1 MKTNSLQYLFKQI
14 STKCQS
20 RRQELLLGF
29 GFILSSIHR
38 VLLYSKQVI
47 MQCPLGTLIKH
58 FGALVF
64 NILLVSFWC
73 QDLACLIVEKSKI
86 VENMT
91 QVQPN
96 FLVYWVGHLR
106 IISLLYQR
114 GGGEFGLKHYEP
126 ILRGCI
132 HVSITCHIFFVF
144 VNQFKNRVSCLL
156 SY

>member
-47 MQCPLGTLIKH
+47 MQCPLGALIKH

-86 VENMT
+86 IENMT

-106 IISLLYQR
+106 MISLLYQR
-114 GGGEFGLKHYEP
+114 GGGEFGLKHSTP
-126 ILRGCI
+126 ILCGCI
-132 HVSITCHIFFVF
+132 HVRKTCDTFL
-144 VNQFKNRVSCLL
+144 CLL
-156 SY
+156 INFKTGSVVC